1 MRFKLVFAPIKLHR
15 HLFLGLRKQS
25 IQIGLFLEGGLLLIN
40 NLDLL
45 QFVVLRHALSF
56 EVLDSQVRV
65 YEQPNVALA
74 WELQL
79 DAGIIHQKMGFY
91 CAC

>member
-1 MRFKLVFAPIKLHR
+1 
-15 HLFLGLRKQS
+15 
-25 IQIGLFLEGGLLLIN
+25 
-40 NLDLL
+40 
-45 QFVVLRHALSF
+45 LSF